1 MAWTFDSFHFGSFRV
16 LGQCHRGLTLTF
28 VGLIYMFGGV
38 QLLLEIGIGNGND
51 CVWQGA
57 SVAMDVP
64 VAFIGVVLL
73 PVVGNA
79 AEHASAIIFAIKD
92 KLVST
97 NFTRANLS
105 KNYIFTSLLFVQ
117 DISLGV
123 AIGSSTQISMF
134 VVGIII
140 IIRYNFH

>member
-1 MAWTFDSFHFGSFRV
+1 
-16 LGQCHRGLTLTF
+16 
-28 VGLIYMFGGV
+28 
-38 QLLLEIGIGNGND
+38 
-51 CVWQGA
+51 
-57 SVAMDVP
+57 MDVP